1 MDVNGFIAKSNHE
14 KNVNLSAD
22 VTNLVTEMANV
33 IAAGSGSVGYAIVLV
48 VVAHVVLVIGRIW
61 HVRFALAVA
70 RATET
75 TGASSTD
82 YAADLAAAVEVVLM
96 VLRLSDFS
104 WSAIRREIGLFFLN
118 LSDIGGKT
126 GPGGGGGCDGGGAP
140 RRHRPRHRRPHRR
153 RRHLDG
159 GTELSRQRTT
169 PPAWAFWPGSA
180 SRHRHLLSGCWS
192 RLLRCGGHPTPTPRP
207 WRCRRSA
214 PNRRPGSDRGD
225 PNDDPADRSATVVGA
240 GAAVAAA
247 AVAGAA
253 VAGRRPAEA
262 LAYCCHLCRTPVP
275 LDWKFQR

>member
-1 MDVNGFIAKSNHE
+1 MALRPAAVRIGRAAIRAVHVQVGRSQETLRPIQFQSISDPFVVKPAKSGSTDKKLSHLTNCSYLIKIRELPFMDVNGFIAKSNHE

-104 WSAIRREIGLFFLN
+104 
-118 LSDIGGKT
+118 
-126 GPGGGGGCDGGGAP
+126 
-140 RRHRPRHRRPHRR
+140 
-153 RRHLDG
+153 
-159 GTELSRQRTT
+159 
-169 PPAWAFWPGSA
+169 
-180 SRHRHLLSGCWS
+180 
-192 RLLRCGGHPTPTPRP
+192 
-207 WRCRRSA
+207 
-214 PNRRPGSDRGD
+214 
-225 PNDDPADRSATVVGA
+225 
-240 GAAVAAA
+240 
-247 AVAGAA
+247 
-253 VAGRRPAEA
+253 
-262 LAYCCHLCRTPVP
+262 
-275 LDWKFQR
+275 